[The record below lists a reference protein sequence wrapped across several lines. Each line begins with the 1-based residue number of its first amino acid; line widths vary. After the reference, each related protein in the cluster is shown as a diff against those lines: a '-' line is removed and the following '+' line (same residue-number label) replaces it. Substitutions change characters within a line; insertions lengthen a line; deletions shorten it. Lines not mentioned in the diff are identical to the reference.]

1 MISKIW
7 RQSWSHTTVKAYNY
21 IVLCRLAVEDN
32 VHGSNS
38 DKIMN
43 VDEGALHVVY

>member
-1 MISKIW
+1 M
-7 RQSWSHTTVKAYNY
+7 KAYHY
-21 IVLCRLAVEDN
+21 IVLCSLAVEDN

-43 VDEGALHVVY
+43 VDEGALYVVY